1 MGHFQQLLC
10 NSCPK
15 APSGF
20 ANWSYLAVVSC
31 MRGALRTLLCWNE
44 DWQVIP
50 SAMKP
55 QLCENLEPRDV
66 TPPSPGQKSSAL
78 LLEPHTPTKGGFQEL
93 WVQSQ
98 AQSQLPWLPPCPGC
112 AGEHQSSSQGLFLK
126 FVSIKAHKQFWGE
139 SLISHTGI
147 SWGDCVSFGGLLA
160 LLCTLLKLV
169 IIRVLRFVNY
179 SSQKHGERGI
189 FHLKIRQELLLF
201 GFSPL

>member
-44 DWQVIP
+44 DWQVTTR
-50 SAMKP
+50 AMKP

-112 AGEHQSSSQGLFLK
+112 AGQHQSSSQGLFLK
-126 FVSIKAHKQFWGE
+126 FVSIKAHKQFLRRKPNFPHWHF
-139 SLISHTGI
+139 LR
-147 SWGDCVSFGGLLA
+147 GL
-160 LLCTLLKLV
+160 CFIWRT
-169 IIRVLRFVNY
+169 
-179 SSQKHGERGI
+179 
-189 FHLKIRQELLLF
+189 F
-201 GFSPL
+201 GFALHPFEVSYYQSSAVR